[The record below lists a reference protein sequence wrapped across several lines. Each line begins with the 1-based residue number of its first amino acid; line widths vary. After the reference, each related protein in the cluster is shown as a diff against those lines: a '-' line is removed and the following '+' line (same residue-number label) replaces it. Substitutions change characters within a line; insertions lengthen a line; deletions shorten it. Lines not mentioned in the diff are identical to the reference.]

1 MRRDSTR
8 QGTTIQPTEK
18 PPPPQIM
25 PPAVVMEMPPAVQ
38 AAWTLRWPQMPRLI
52 MLVVSPRHP
61 TPTPISQFFFDL
73 HHRLLQQCF
82 CLTQQCLSCSVK
94 TQEVF
99 NLITIHKFP
108 T

>member
-52 MLVVSPRHP
+52 MLVVSPPYSHSHLTILLRSASP
-61 TPTPISQFFFDL
+61 TTTAV
-73 HHRLLQQCF
+73 LLF
-82 CLTQQCLSCSVK
+82 NTAVLVLLS
-94 TQEVF
+94 QEVF